1 MTPSVEID
9 ERKIK
14 MENESNESLKRNLD
28 ELIRLFKKV
37 KDKSV
42 FENIPGVN
50 KAFFSNFEMLVNN
63 YDMIKENLSEE
74 LLSQFGEPIHKMIA
88 NTVEQLKEQLGEAGE
103 LDEELPEFTESKNIL
118 ITPEP
123 ENWEDE
129 VKHIDEMLKRGNLK
143 ADEVDRLLDRRSELK
158 SKNE

>member
-1 MTPSVEID
+1 
-9 ERKIK
+9 
-14 MENESNESLKRNLD
+14 MENANNESLKKNLD

-42 FENIPGVN
+42 FENIPGIN
-50 KAFFSNFEMLVNN
+50 KAFFNNFEMLVNN
-63 YDMIKENLSEE
+63 YDMIKEDLSEE

-88 NTVEQLKEQLGEAGE
+88 DTVVQLKEQLGEAEE
-103 LDEELPEFTESKNIL
+103 LNDDLPEFKESKNIL

-123 ENWEDE
+123 KNREDE
-129 VKHIDEMLKRGNLK
+129 IKYIDDMLKRGDLK

-158 SKNE
+158 NKND

>member
-1 MTPSVEID
+1 
-9 ERKIK
+9 
-14 MENESNESLKRNLD
+14 MENANNESLKKNLD

-42 FENIPGVN
+42 FENIPGIN
-50 KAFFSNFEMLVNN
+50 KAFFNNFEMLVNN
-63 YDMIKENLSEE
+63 YDMIKEDLSAE

-88 NTVEQLKEQLGEAGE
+88 DTVVQLKEQLGEAEE
-103 LDEELPEFTESKNIL
+103 LDDDLPEFKESKNIL

-123 ENWEDE
+123 KNREDE
-129 VKHIDEMLKRGNLK
+129 IKYIDDMLKRGNLK

-158 SKNE
+158 NKND

>member
-1 MTPSVEID
+1 
-9 ERKIK
+9 
-14 MENESNESLKRNLD
+14 MENERNESLKKNLD

-42 FENIPGVN
+42 FENIPGIN
-50 KAFFSNFEMLVNN
+50 KAFFNNFEMLVNN
-63 YDMIKENLSEE
+63 YDMIKEDLSEE

-88 NTVEQLKEQLGEAGE
+88 DTVVQLKEQLGEAGE
-103 LDEELPEFTESKNIL
+103 LDDELPEFKESKNIL

-123 ENWEDE
+123 ENPQDE
-129 VKHIDEMLKRGNLK
+129 VKHIDEMLKRGGLK

>member
-1 MTPSVEID
+1 
-9 ERKIK
+9 
-14 MENESNESLKRNLD
+14 MENENNESLKKNLD

-42 FENIPGVN
+42 FENLPGIN
-50 KAFFSNFEMLVNN
+50 KAFFDNFEMLVNN

-88 NTVEQLKEQLGEAGE
+88 DTVEQLKEQLGEAGE
-103 LDEELPEFTESKNIL
+103 LDDELPEFKKSKNIL

-123 ENWEDE
+123 ENPQDE
-129 VKHIDEMLKRGNLK
+129 VMHIDEMLKRGGLK
-143 ADEVDRLLDRRSELK
+143 AEEVDRLLDRRSELK
-158 SKNE
+158 NKN

>member
-1 MTPSVEID
+1 
-9 ERKIK
+9 
-14 MENESNESLKRNLD
+14 MEYENNESLKKNLD

-42 FENIPGVN
+42 FENIPGIN

-63 YDMIKENLSEE
+63 YDMIKEDLSEE

-88 NTVEQLKEQLGEAGE
+88 DTVLQLKEQLGEAGE
-103 LDEELPEFTESKNIL
+103 FDDELPEFKESKNIL

-123 ENWEDE
+123 ENPLEE
-129 VKHIDEMLKRGNLK
+129 VNYIDEMLKRGGLK
-143 ADEVDRLLDRRSELK
+143 AEEVDRLLDRRSELK
-158 SKNE
+158 KKD

>member
-1 MTPSVEID
+1 
-9 ERKIK
+9 
-14 MENESNESLKRNLD
+14 MENERNKSLKKNLD

-42 FENIPGVN
+42 FENIPGIN
-50 KAFFSNFEMLVNN
+50 KAFFNNFEMLVNN
-63 YDMIKENLSEE
+63 YDMIKEDLSEE

-88 NTVEQLKEQLGEAGE
+88 DTVVQLKEQLGEAGE
-103 LDEELPEFTESKNIL
+103 LDDELPEFKESKNIL

-123 ENWEDE
+123 ENPQDE
-129 VKHIDEMLKRGNLK
+129 VKHIDEMLKRGGLK

>member
-1 MTPSVEID
+1 
-9 ERKIK
+9 
-14 MENESNESLKRNLD
+14 MENERNESLKKNLD

-42 FENIPGVN
+42 FENIPGIN
-50 KAFFSNFEMLVNN
+50 KAFFNNFEMLVNN
-63 YDMIKENLSEE
+63 YDMIKEDLSEE

-88 NTVEQLKEQLGEAGE
+88 DTVVQLKEQLGEAGE
-103 LDEELPEFTESKNIL
+103 LDDVLPEFKESKNIL

-123 ENWEDE
+123 ENPQDE
-129 VKHIDEMLKRGNLK
+129 VKHIDEMLKRGGLK